1 MAGADWRGGGRR
13 AEGGSFVAK
22 IELSGVYK
30 VYGPRPESVLPLV
43 RRGMGKAEFLE
54 KTGHTV
60 GLRDIS
66 LHVEE
71 GETFVVMGLSGSGK
85 STLLRLLNR
94 LVEPTAG
101 SVRVDGRDVLAL
113 GGAELADFRRR
124 AASMVFQGFALLPH
138 RTVLANVAFGLE
150 AQGMERRARQAEA
163 RAWIE
168 AVGLEGYEGSL
179 PAELSGGMRQRVGL
193 ARALATGA
201 GILLMDEPFGALDP
215 LIRHDMRD
223 QLAALQKRLGKT
235 IVFITHDLDEA
246 LRLGDRVAIL
256 NDGEVVQ
263 VGTPTD
269 IVLRPADGFV
279 ADFVR
284 GVNRARVL
292 TAAAV
297 AAAAGAVI
305 PVSSPPEAALDH
317 MRRDGASCIYAVG
330 ETGRFA
336 GVVTREDAAAAG
348 AAGEPDLV
356 ARLREGPTLKPDV
369 RLEDLLAVVAG
380 AEWPVPVVNDAGA
393 LVGTIS
399 GRDVLAALAATDE

>member
-1 MAGADWRGGGRR
+1 M
-13 AEGGSFVAK
+13 AK
-22 IELSGVYK
+22 IELSGVTK
-30 VYGPRPESVLPLV
+30 VFGPRPESVLPLV
-43 RRGMGKAEFLE
+43 AQGMGKAEILE

-60 GLRDIS
+60 ALRDVS
-66 LHVEE
+66 LRVEE

-94 LVEPTAG
+94 LVEPTVGA
-101 SVRVDGRDVLAL
+101 VRVDGRDMLAL
-113 GGAELADFRRR
+113 GRAELVHFRRY

-150 AQGMERRARQAEA
+150 AQGMGRKARQGEA

-179 PAELSGGMRQRVGL
+179 PGELSGGMRQRVGL

-201 GILLMDEPFGALDP
+201 SILLMDEPFGALDP
-215 LIRHDMRD
+215 LIRRDMRD

-256 NDGEVVQ
+256 NDGEIVQ

-297 AAAAGAVI
+297 AAEATVI
-305 PVSSPPEAALDH
+305 PAGSPPEAALELMNRED
-317 MRRDGASCIYAVG
+317 ASRAYAVDAAG
-330 ETGRFA
+330 KFA
-336 GVVTREDAAAAG
+336 GVVTRKDAA
-348 AAGEPDLV
+348 L
-356 ARLREGPTLKPDV
+356 LRKVPTLKPDV
-369 RLEDLLAVVAG
+369 PLEDLLAVVAA
-380 AEWPVPVVNDAGA
+380 AEWPVPVVDDAGVLVGIIGARDILAA
-393 LVGTIS
+393 LVGT
-399 GRDVLAALAATDE
+399 DE

>member
-1 MAGADWRGGGRR
+1 MAGAARPPAGRR
-13 AEGGSFVAK
+13 AEGRGAGLVAK
-22 IELSGVYK
+22 IELSAVTK
-30 VYGPRPESVLPLV
+30 VFGPRPESVLPLV
-43 RRGMGKAEFLE
+43 AQGMGKAEVLE

-101 SVRVDGRDVLAL
+101 SGRVDGRDMVEL
-113 GGAELADFRRR
+113 GRAELVHFRRH

-150 AQGMERRARQAEA
+150 ARGMKRRARQAEA

-168 AVGLEGYEGSL
+168 AVGLTGYEGSL
-179 PAELSGGMRQRVGL
+179 PGELSGGMRQRVGL

-201 GILLMDEPFGALDP
+201 GILLMDEPFAALDP
-215 LIRHDMRD
+215 LIRRDMRD

-269 IVLRPADGFV
+269 IVLGPADGFV
-279 ADFVR
+279 ADFVS

-297 AAAAGAVI
+297 AAEAEAEATVI
-305 PVSSPPEAALDH
+305 PVSSPSEAALES
-317 MRRDGASCIYAVG
+317 MRRDGASCAYAVDAEG
-330 ETGRFA
+330 KFA
-336 GVVTREDAAAAG
+336 GVVTRKD
-348 AAGEPDLV
+348 V
-356 ARLREGPTLKPDV
+356 AHLRIVPTLKPDV
-369 RLEDLLAVVAG
+369 ALEDLLAVVAG
-380 AEWPVPVVNDAGA
+380 AEWPVPVVNDAGV
-393 LVGTIS
+393 LVGTID
-399 GRDVLAALAATDE
+399 GEAILAALAGRGE

>member
-1 MAGADWRGGGRR
+1 M
-13 AEGGSFVAK
+13 AK
-22 IELSGVYK
+22 IELAGVCK
-30 VYGPRPESVLPLV
+30 IFGPRPASVLPLV
-43 RRGMGKAEFLE
+43 HQGMGKAEILE

-60 GLRDIS
+60 GLRDVS

-101 SVRVDGRDVLAL
+101 SVMVDGRDVLAL
-113 GGAELADFRRR
+113 GRAKLADFRRH

-138 RTVLANVAFGLE
+138 RTVLANVAYGLE
-150 AQGMERRARQAEA
+150 ARGMERQARQTEA
-163 RAWIE
+163 RRWIE
-168 AVGLEGYEGSL
+168 AVGLGGYEGSL
-179 PAELSGGMRQRVGL
+179 PAALSGGMRQRVGL

-215 LIRHDMRD
+215 LIRRDMRD

-235 IVFITHDLDEA
+235 IVFITHDLEEA

-269 IVLRPADGFV
+269 IVLGPADGFV

-297 AAAAGAVI
+297 AVEAGAVI
-305 PVSSPPEAALDH
+305 AIDARPEAALDI
-317 MRRDGASCIYAVG
+317 MNRDGASCAYAVDAAG
-330 ETGRFA
+330 KFA
-336 GVVTREDAAAAG
+336 GVVTREDAA
-348 AAGEPDLV
+348 
-356 ARLREGPTLKPDV
+356 RLREVPTLKPDV
-369 RLEDLLAVVAG
+369 RLEDLLAVVAD
-380 AEWPVPVVNDAGA
+380 AEWPVPVVNEAGE

-399 GRDVLAALAATDE
+399 GRDVLAVLAGKWLSSDPKGPQR